1 MIVTEKLNKNLWTLE
16 LEQPNFLKKT
26 NNLVWTAK
34 RKKEAPTLQESE
46 GSRLVI
52 RKIEDSWAV
61 GKKSSQQNHQQQD
74 INPSM
79 KSQGS
84 RHQSLVFCKP
94 AFFFHT
100 FVYKL
105 FIHSFELLRYNNFF
119 FIFNL
124 PARISFS
131 FKKFG
136 LLFYWQME

>member
-61 GKKSSQQNHQQQD
+61 GKKSSQQNHPQQD

-84 RHQSLVFCKP
+84 RHQSLIFCKP
-94 AFFFHT
+94 AKLILFNIL
-100 FVYKL
+100 VYKL
-105 FIHSFELLRYNNFF
+105 FKHSFKVMIHNKFF
-119 FIFNL
+119 RIFNL
-124 PARISFS
+124 QIKICFS
-131 FKKFG
+131 FEI
-136 LLFYWQME
+136 LY